1 MLKRTIY
8 LSFLCFYFASS
19 YAVTQ
24 ERVRLM
30 AGHVQHS
37 PSHGNQS
44 QMENDGRHVRDGF
57 PNYRQAKPKPKTICV
72 LPFALIAQQA
82 FIPTFSGRFFW
93 IDSSVSLQSLK
104 HGGSF
109 VSRAPPMLRR
119 TKHVN

>member
-1 MLKRTIY
+1 MLKRTVY
-8 LSFLCFYFASS
+8 LSFLVFYFASC
-19 YAVTQ
+19 YVVTQ
-24 ERVRLM
+24 ERVSLI

-57 PNYRQAKPKPKTICV
+57 PNYRQAKPKTNCV
-72 LPFALIAQQA
+72 LAFALIAQQA
-82 FIPTFSGRFFW
+82 FIPTFSDRFFR

-109 VSRAPPMLRR
+109 VSRAPPQ
-119 TKHVN
+119 

>member
-24 ERVRLM
+24 ERVRLI

-44 QMENDGRHVRDGF
+44 QMEDDGRHVRDGF
-57 PNYRQAKPKPKTICV
+57 PNYRQAKPKTICV
-72 LPFALIAQQA
+72 LSFALIVQHA
-82 FIPTFSGRFFW
+82 FIPTFSDRFLR

-104 HGGSF
+104 HGCRF
-109 VSRAPPMLRR
+109 VSRAPPHAEPQEAR
-119 TKHVN
+119 